1 VESPHSRTGTG
12 GIDSTFTSAGLS
24 NHDRP
29 ARLSSVSRPTGNID
43 AGRPCCRKYQE
54 IAVITLYAFGRVYPG
69 MAGEGR
75 DLRAQ
80 WALEETGLPYRVH
93 ALDYVAG
100 EFESPAFS
108 ELSCFRQV
116 PVIDD
121 EGFVVSESG
130 AVLLY
135 IAEKA
140 GTLIPAD
147 FAGRTRVVQ
156 WCFAALATVE
166 PPLFE
171 ISMIDVGIRG
181 KNTAEQRAS
190 LAKDAGRRFEALE
203 RRLDGREWI
212 ACGSFTVADILL
224 ATVLRQVRHTDL
236 IEPYPRLKAYY
247 ARALA
252 RPAWQRTLSLC
263 AERQG
268 ASVTDFR

>member
-1 VESPHSRTGTG
+1 M
-12 GIDSTFTSAGLS
+12 L
-24 NHDRP
+24 
-29 ARLSSVSRPTGNID
+29 
-43 AGRPCCRKYQE
+43 E
-54 IAVITLYAFGRVYPG
+54 ITMITLYGIGRVHPG
-69 MAGEGR
+69 MIGEGR

-93 ALDYVAG
+93 ALDYIAG
-100 EFESPAFS
+100 ELDGPAYS
-108 ELSCFRQV
+108 RLSCFHQV

-121 EGFVVSESG
+121 DGFIVGESG

-140 GTLIPAD
+140 GKLIPAD

-166 PPLFE
+166 RPLFE
-171 ISMIDVGIRG
+171 IQMIDGGMGGEGAR
-181 KNTAEQRAS
+181 ERRAA
-190 LAKDAGRRFEALE
+190 LVKQAGRWFDGLE

-212 ACGSFTVADILL
+212 ACAEFTVADILL
-224 ATVLRQVRHTDL
+224 ATVLREVGKTDL

-268 ASVTDFR
+268 VTVADIR

>member
-1 VESPHSRTGTG
+1 M
-12 GIDSTFTSAGLS
+12 
-24 NHDRP
+24 
-29 ARLSSVSRPTGNID
+29 
-43 AGRPCCRKYQE
+43 
-54 IAVITLYAFGRVYPG
+54 ITLYGFGRVHPG
-69 MAGEGR
+69 MIGEGR

-93 ALDYVAG
+93 ALDYIAG
-100 EFESPAFS
+100 ELDGPAYS
-108 ELSCFRQV
+108 RLSCFHQV

-121 EGFVVSESG
+121 DGFIVGESA

-140 GTLIPAD
+140 GKLIPAD

-166 PPLFE
+166 RPLFE
-171 ISMIDVGIRG
+171 IQMIDGGMGGQGAR
-181 KNTAEQRAS
+181 ERRAA
-190 LAKDAGRRFEALE
+190 LVKEAGRWLAGLE
-203 RRLDGREWI
+203 RRIEGREWI
-212 ACGSFTVADILL
+212 ACEAFTVADILL
-224 ATVLRQVRHTDL
+224 ATVLREVRNTDL

-268 ASVTDFR
+268 VTVADIR

>member
-1 VESPHSRTGTG
+1 M
-12 GIDSTFTSAGLS
+12 I
-24 NHDRP
+24 
-29 ARLSSVSRPTGNID
+29 
-43 AGRPCCRKYQE
+43 
-54 IAVITLYAFGRVYPG
+54 
-69 MAGEGR
+69 GEGR

-80 WALEETGLPYRVH
+80 WAFEETGLPYRVH
-93 ALDYVAG
+93 ALDYIAG
-100 EFESPAFS
+100 ELDGPAYS
-108 ELSCFRQV
+108 RLSCFHQV

-121 EGFVVSESG
+121 DGFIVGESG

-140 GTLIPAD
+140 RKLIPAD

-166 PPLFE
+166 RPLFE
-171 ISMIDVGIRG
+171 IQMIDGGMGGVGAR
-181 KNTAEQRAS
+181 ERRAA
-190 LAKDAGRRFEALE
+190 LVKEAGRWLAGLE

-212 ACGSFTVADILL
+212 ACEAFTVADILL
-224 ATVLRQVRHTDL
+224 ATVLREVRHTDL
-236 IEPYPRLKAYY
+236 SEPYPRLKAYY

-268 ASVTDFR
+268 VTVADIR

>member
-1 VESPHSRTGTG
+1 M
-12 GIDSTFTSAGLS
+12 
-24 NHDRP
+24 
-29 ARLSSVSRPTGNID
+29 
-43 AGRPCCRKYQE
+43 
-54 IAVITLYAFGRVYPG
+54 ITLYAFGRVHPG
-69 MAGEGR
+69 MIGEGR

-93 ALDYVAG
+93 ALDYIAG
-100 EFESPAFS
+100 ELDGPAYS
-108 ELSCFRQV
+108 RLSCFHQV

-121 EGFVVSESG
+121 DGFIVGESG

-140 GTLIPAD
+140 GKLIPAD

-166 PPLFE
+166 RPLFE
-171 ISMIDVGIRG
+171 VQMIDGG
-181 KNTAEQRAS
+181 MGGEGARARRAA
-190 LAKDAGRRFEALE
+190 LVKEAGRWLAGLE
-203 RRLDGREWI
+203 RQLDGREWI
-212 ACGSFTVADILL
+212 ACEAFTVADILL
-224 ATVLRQVRHTDL
+224 ATVLREVRHTDL
-236 IEPYPRLKAYY
+236 SEPYPRLKAYY

-268 ASVTDFR
+268 VTVADIR

>member
-1 VESPHSRTGTG
+1 
-12 GIDSTFTSAGLS
+12 
-24 NHDRP
+24 
-29 ARLSSVSRPTGNID
+29 
-43 AGRPCCRKYQE
+43 
-54 IAVITLYAFGRVYPG
+54 VITLYAFGRVHPG
-69 MAGEGR
+69 MAGEAR

-93 ALDYVAG
+93 GLDYIAG
-100 EFESPAFS
+100 ELDAADYGR
-108 ELSCFRQV
+108 LRCFRKV

-121 EGFVVSESG
+121 EGFIVGESG

-140 GTLIPAD
+140 GKLIPAD

-166 PPLFE
+166 RPLFE
-171 ISMIDVGIRG
+171 IQMIDGGMGGEGAR
-181 KNTAEQRAS
+181 ERRAA
-190 LAKDAGRRFEALE
+190 LVKEAGRRALPGLE

-212 ACGSFTVADILL
+212 ACEAFTVADILL

-236 IEPYPRLKAYY
+236 LEPYPRLKAYY

-252 RPAWQRTLSLC
+252 RPAWERTLSLC

-268 ASVTDFR
+268 VSVADIR

>member
-1 VESPHSRTGTG
+1 M
-12 GIDSTFTSAGLS
+12 
-24 NHDRP
+24 
-29 ARLSSVSRPTGNID
+29 
-43 AGRPCCRKYQE
+43 
-54 IAVITLYAFGRVYPG
+54 ITLYAFGRVHPG
-69 MAGEGR
+69 MIGEAR

-93 ALDYVAG
+93 ALDYIAG
-100 EFESPAFS
+100 ELDGPAYS
-108 ELSCFRQV
+108 RLSCFRQV

-121 EGFVVSESG
+121 DGFIVGESG
-130 AVLLY
+130 AVVLY

-140 GTLIPAD
+140 GKLIPAD

-166 PPLFE
+166 RPLFE
-171 ISMIDVGIRG
+171 IQMIDGGMGGTGAQER
-181 KNTAEQRAS
+181 RAV
-190 LAKDAGRRFEALE
+190 LVKEAGRRLAGLE

-212 ACGSFTVADILL
+212 AGDEFTVADILL

-236 IEPYPRLKAYY
+236 LEPYPRLTAYY

-252 RPAWQRTLSLC
+252 RPAWQRALSLC

-268 ASVTDFR
+268 AAVADIR

>member
-1 VESPHSRTGTG
+1 M
-12 GIDSTFTSAGLS
+12 I
-24 NHDRP
+24 
-29 ARLSSVSRPTGNID
+29 
-43 AGRPCCRKYQE
+43 
-54 IAVITLYAFGRVYPG
+54 
-69 MAGEGR
+69 GEGR

-93 ALDYVAG
+93 ALDYIAG
-100 EFESPAFS
+100 ELDGPAYS
-108 ELSCFRQV
+108 RLSYFHQV

-121 EGFVVSESG
+121 DGFIVAESG

-140 GTLIPAD
+140 GKLIPAD

-166 PPLFE
+166 RPMFE
-171 ISMIDVGIRG
+171 IQMIDVGMGGEGAR
-181 KNTAEQRAS
+181 ERRAA
-190 LAKDAGRRFEALE
+190 LVKEAGRWLAGLE

-212 ACGSFTVADILL
+212 ACEAFTVADILL
-224 ATVLRQVRHTDL
+224 ATVLREIRHTDL

-268 ASVTDFR
+268 VTVADIR

>member
-1 VESPHSRTGTG
+1 M
-12 GIDSTFTSAGLS
+12 
-24 NHDRP
+24 
-29 ARLSSVSRPTGNID
+29 
-43 AGRPCCRKYQE
+43 
-54 IAVITLYAFGRVYPG
+54 ITLYGFGRVHPG
-69 MAGEGR
+69 MIGEGR

-93 ALDYVAG
+93 ALDYIAG
-100 EFESPAFS
+100 ELDGPAYS
-108 ELSCFRQV
+108 RLSYFHQV

-121 EGFVVSESG
+121 DGFIVGESG

-140 GTLIPAD
+140 GKLIPAD

-156 WCFAALATVE
+156 WCFTALATVE
-166 PPLFE
+166 RPLFE
-171 ISMIDVGIRG
+171 IQMIDLGVRG
-181 KNTAEQRAS
+181 EGAGERRAA
-190 LAKDAGRRFEALE
+190 LVKEAGRWLDGLE

-212 ACGSFTVADILL
+212 ACEAFTVADILL
-224 ATVLRQVRHTDL
+224 ATVLREVRHTDL

-268 ASVTDFR
+268 VTVADIR